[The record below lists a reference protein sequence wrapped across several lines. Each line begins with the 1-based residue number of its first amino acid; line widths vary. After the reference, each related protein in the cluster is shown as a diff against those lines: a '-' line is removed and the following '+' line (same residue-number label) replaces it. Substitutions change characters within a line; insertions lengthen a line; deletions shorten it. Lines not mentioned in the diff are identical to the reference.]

1 MDWPFPSQKEATEN
15 LNEIQGANEMTTIT
29 YLDERRL
36 GASSKPQT
44 SRPQQVMS
52 LFDRAVAAWNRR
64 KTERMLEGL
73 PQEIRKDIGWPTTI
87 GK

>member
-1 MDWPFPSQKEATEN
+1 
-15 LNEIQGANEMTTIT
+15 MTTIT
-29 YLDERRL
+29 YLNERRL

-52 LFDRAVAAWNRR
+52 LFDPAVAAWNRR

-73 PQEIRKDIGWPTTI
+73 PLEIRKDIGWPTTI

>member
-1 MDWPFPSQKEATEN
+1 
-15 LNEIQGANEMTTIT
+15 MTTIT
-29 YLDERRL
+29 YLDQRRV
-36 GASSKPQT
+36 GASSKPRNGVQKQIT
-44 SRPQQVMS
+44 F
-52 LFDRAVAAWNRR
+52 LFERVVAAWNRR

>member
-1 MDWPFPSQKEATEN
+1 
-15 LNEIQGANEMTTIT
+15 MTVIT
-29 YLDERRL
+29 YLDQRRP
-36 GASSKPQT
+36 GGSSKPRNT
-44 SRPQQVMS
+44 YPQPS
-52 LFDRAVAAWNRR
+52 LFERAIAAWNRR

>member
-1 MDWPFPSQKEATEN
+1 MDWPFPSQKEAAEN
-15 LNEIQGANEMTTIT
+15 LNEIQGASEMTTIT

-73 PQEIRKDIGWPTTI
+73 PQEIRKDIGWPTSI

>member
-1 MDWPFPSQKEATEN
+1 
-15 LNEIQGANEMTTIT
+15 MTTIT
-29 YLDERRL
+29 YLDQRRV
-36 GASSKPQT
+36 GASPAPRNVGHKQIT
-44 SRPQQVMS
+44 S
-52 LFDRAVAAWNRR
+52 LFERAVAAWNRR

>member
-1 MDWPFPSQKEATEN
+1 
-15 LNEIQGANEMTTIT
+15 MTTIS
-29 YLDERRL
+29 YLDQRRP
-36 GASSKPQT
+36 GAPSKPRNSSPHQA
-44 SRPQQVMS
+44 MS
-52 LFDRAVAAWNRR
+52 LFERAIAAWHRR